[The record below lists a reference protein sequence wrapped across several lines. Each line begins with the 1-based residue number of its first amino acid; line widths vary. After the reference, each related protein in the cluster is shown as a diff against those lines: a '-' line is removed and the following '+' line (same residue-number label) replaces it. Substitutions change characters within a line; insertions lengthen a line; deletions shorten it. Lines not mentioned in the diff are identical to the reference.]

1 MSKSKIWHDRIDD
14 NPIQIYTYPGGEVR
28 LGPLR
33 NHPSLVFALIRD
45 SDGIMALAQLAN
57 IYRRHC
63 VKGSKMPGLVLL
75 YVPYGRQ
82 DRVAIGVEGN
92 EAHALKE
99 FARIINAMEWSSVSV
114 YDPHSDVTAA
124 LIDRVQVI
132 ERVDLVSRMIT
143 LVDSLADGRQN
154 MALVAPDTGA
164 FKQTIKI
171 AQTYRIP
178 TVCVGEKVRNME
190 TGEITGSTI
199 YTPELLANKHVIIAD
214 DICDGGRTFTEL
226 GKVIRE
232 RANVASLNLYV
243 TNGIF
248 SKGKE
253 VFAGI
258 FDNVIAAVDWTN
270 Y

>member
-1 MSKSKIWHDRIDD
+1 MSKSKIWHDRIDE
-14 NPIQIYTYPGGEVR
+14 NPIQINTYPGGEVR

-33 NHPSLVFALIRD
+33 NHPGLVFALIRD

-57 IYRRHC
+57 VYRQHC
-63 VKGSKMPGLVLL
+63 VKGGKMPGLVLM

-82 DRVAIGVEGN
+82 DRIAIGVEGN

-99 FARIINAMEWSSVSV
+99 FARMINAMEWDSVAV
-114 YDPHSDVTAA
+114 YDPHSDVTTA
-124 LIDRVQVI
+124 LIDRVRVV

-143 LVDSLADGRQN
+143 RVDSLADGRHN
-154 MALVAPDTGA
+154 MALVTPDIGA

-171 AQTYRIP
+171 AQNYSIP
-178 TVCVGEKVRNME
+178 TVCVGEKLRNME

-226 GKVIRE
+226 GKVIRD
-232 RANVASLNLYV
+232 RVDVASLNLYV

-248 SKGKE
+248 SKGKD
-253 VFAGI
+253 VFTGI
-258 FDNVIAAVDWTN
+258 FDTVIAAVDWTN